1 MKKLEDLLWK
11 VFYFLI
17 FVIAI
22 KIAGDLAGIRLEEN
36 YLLFKILFFALPVV
50 ILVLHSLIAL
60 SLKRSILFIFL
71 AVITGTIME
80 YIGLKDG
87 TFFGGHYI
95 YKPQIALFNVPINVI
110 LFWAVFIYTGYS
122 ITNSF
127 LFWLKHK
134 KPNFKIGNFWLLL
147 LTIVFDSL
155 FVVALDL
162 FMDPIAVKSGS
173 WKWLE
178 GGQYFG
184 VPVGN
189 FIGWFIVTIIVTGIF
204 RIMEYFFP
212 EKETNYNK
220 SIFII
225 PVLSYGLLALSFCFK
240 AINFYMFNLAILGSL
255 FMLPTVI
262 INLFFFRKYKK
273 SVTIKS

>member
-11 VFYFLI
+11 VFFFLI
-17 FVIAI
+17 FIIAI
-22 KIAGDLAGIRLEEN
+22 KIARDLRGINFEED
-36 YLLFKILFFALPVV
+36 YFWFRLLFFGLPVV
-50 ILVLHSLIAL
+50 ILILHSLIAL

-71 AVITGTIME
+71 AASIGTIME

-95 YKPQIALFNVPINVI
+95 YKSQITLFNVPINVI

-127 LFWLKHK
+127 LFWLKRE
-134 KPNFKIGNFWLLL
+134 KPNFKTRNFWLLL
-147 LTIVFDSL
+147 STIAFDGL
-155 FVVALDL
+155 VVVALDL

-184 VPVGN
+184 VPIGN
-189 FIGWFIVTIIVTGIF
+189 FIGWFIVTIIVTTIF
-204 RIMEYFFP
+204 RILEYFFP

-225 PVLSYGLLALSFCFK
+225 PVLGYGLLALSFCFK
-240 AINFYMFNLAILGSL
+240 AINFQIYDLAILGSL
-255 FMLPTVI
+255 FMFPTI
-262 INLFFFRKYKK
+262 IVNLFFFRKYKK
-273 SVTIKS
+273 LVK

>member
-1 MKKLEDLLWK
+1 MKKLEGLLWK

-17 FVIAI
+17 FVIVI
-22 KIAGDLAGIRLEEN
+22 KIAGDLAGIRLEED
-36 YLLFKILFFALPVV
+36 YLSFKILFFSLPVV

-71 AVITGTIME
+71 AVTTGTIME

-127 LFWLKHK
+127 LFWLYHK
-134 KPNFKIGNFWLLL
+134 KPNFKIRNFWLLL
-147 LTIVFDSL
+147 LTIVFDGL

-189 FIGWFIVTIIVTGIF
+189 FIGWFIVTIVVTGIF

-212 EKETNYNK
+212 KKETNYNK

-225 PVLSYGLLALSFCFK
+225 PVLGYGLLALSFCLK
-240 AINFYMFNLAILGSL
+240 ALNFQMYNLAILGSL
-255 FMLPTVI
+255 FMIPTVI
-262 INLFFFRKYKK
+262 INLFFFKKYKK
-273 SVTIKS
+273 LVT